1 MQEKSFSGLAVVPGP
16 NMSYLTGSKFHL
28 SERPVVLIIEQNK
41 STFILPE
48 LESAKVSGLDADYV
62 LIFLAGTRYETDSIP
77 LYELDGG
84 GDESKK
90 QWFMAVAGLNPFR
103 YLESDGSTPKPIMF
117 ETTLLGDLIPFKIS
131 SYIHPETQVQYV
143 SYHDGLIP
151 LYVKDIKLDD
161 PNGPLTLV
169 YASPSFSEAEQS
181 RMITILIY
189 KINHDYTP

>member
-1 MQEKSFSGLAVVPGP
+1 
-16 NMSYLTGSKFHL
+16 
-28 SERPVVLIIEQNK
+28 
-41 STFILPE
+41 
-48 LESAKVSGLDADYV
+48 
-62 LIFLAGTRYETDSIP
+62 
-77 LYELDGG
+77 
-84 GDESKK
+84 
-90 QWFMAVAGLNPFR
+90 MAVEGLNPFR

-189 KINHDYTP
+189 QVNHDYQV